1 MALACLMLLAQVGPW
16 WYASRDG
23 ASYLSIARS
32 LADGGPPTN
41 LGREQLFFAPA
52 YSVFIA
58 PVFWIS
64 DRPFL
69 LLSLLHAALG
79 VALSFLSRRWF
90 ARLSCRDAT
99 WLAAACVVNASIGIV
114 LRRTLSEALFMPGLV
129 ATALVLEQLR
139 IASKTRL
146 SMALLLGAAAAL
158 TALVMTR
165 QAGMMLLPGF
175 ACAMAHSAWR
185 RELPWKRALVSVV
198 VIAIPVMGSIF
209 LLSAYD
215 RAAASGEARTYADY
229 LRFDAASLA
238 EQTVSGVRMRVS
250 EIGRVVL
257 PGMFKASADGDGVK
271 LLNLALYAAVTA
283 FAVKGW
289 WRAVRETGDTLLCST
304 PFYLALYVMWPFD
317 EGIRF
322 MIPYA
327 PVWFLGIYRAL
338 PDRAELRHRLAVAF
352 FIAHGLV
359 GVGYW
364 LADDLPDAL
373 HDHVRW
379 PEIQR
384 LAEAIENEQELVG
397 WTPPKTD
404 RQRVMLQFALDRPVT
419 DLVANPALADDM
431 HWIITA
437 KEESPST
444 GYTPRTEPEFFKL
457 QQRQE

>member
-1 MALACLMLLAQVGPW
+1 MALACMVLLAQVGPW

-23 ASYLSIARS
+23 ASYLSIAQS

-58 PVFWIS
+58 PVFWLS
-64 DRPFL
+64 DQPFL

-79 VALSFLSRRWF
+79 VALLFASRRWF
-90 ARLSCRDAT
+90 ARLGCRDAT

-129 ATALVLEQLR
+129 ATALVLEQVR
-139 IASKTRL
+139 TVAKARFP
-146 SMALLLGAAAAL
+146 MAPLLGAAAAL

-175 ACAMAHSAWR
+175 ACAMGYSAWR
-185 RELPWKRALVSVV
+185 RELPWMRAIVAVML
-198 VIAIPVMGSIF
+198 IAIPVMTSIF

-229 LRFDAASLA
+229 LRFDAASLTD
-238 EQTVSGVRMRVS
+238 QLVSGVRMRVS

-257 PGMFKASADGDGVK
+257 PGMFKASADGGGVK

-289 WRAVRETGDTLLCST
+289 WRALRETGDTLLCST

-327 PVWFLGIYRAL
+327 PVWFLGVYRAL
-338 PDRAELRHRLAVAF
+338 PDRAELRHRLAVVF
-352 FIAHGLV
+352 CVAHALV

-373 HDHVRW
+373 QDHARW
-379 PEIQR
+379 AEIQA
-384 LAEAIENEQELVG
+384 LAEGIDRDQELVG

-404 RQRVMLQFALDRPVT
+404 RQRVMLQFALDRPVV
-419 DLVANPALADDM
+419 DLVAIPTLTDDM
-431 HWIITA
+431 HWLVTA
-437 KEESPST
+437 KEE
-444 GYTPRTEPEFFKL
+444 TPRKGYLPQTETEHFQL
-457 QQRQE
+457 QRRGD